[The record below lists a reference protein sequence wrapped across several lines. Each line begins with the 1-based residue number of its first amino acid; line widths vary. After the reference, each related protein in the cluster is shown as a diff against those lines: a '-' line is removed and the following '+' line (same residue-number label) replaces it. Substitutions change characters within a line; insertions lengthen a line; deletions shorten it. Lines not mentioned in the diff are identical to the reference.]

1 MKRNSFHTAI
11 TVGVLASA
19 LTACSA
25 DAAKQAVSSDTAAVQ
40 DVSSDNTSAVQETS
54 SQTASQETA
63 AKNTA
68 SEKIVT
74 TASTTSSG
82 MINASDLFT
91 DRDLTQTAD
100 YSEAKY
106 YTLQDGEDLTITDG
120 GVYVLTGKAAEVT
133 VYVDVEDSE
142 KVQIVLDGVTITN
155 SDFPCIYVNSADK
168 VFITTTDSENTLT
181 VTGSF
186 TSDGNTN
193 TDAVIFAK
201 DDLVLNGTGTLNVTS
216 SDNGITAKDDLKI
229 TGGTY
234 VIQAVAD
241 AIEVNDML
249 AIADGNITIVTY
261 KDGIHAEDSDD
272 TSVGSVYICGGTLQI
287 AAADDAVHATRI
299 IQIDDGTLKLQG
311 AEGLEATYIQVNGGD
326 LSISASDDGINA
338 ARKSSAYTPTF
349 EMNDGSLTVS
359 MGSGDTDGIDSNGN
373 IVINGGTI
381 NITGQSS
388 FDYDGQAVYNGGTII
403 VNGQQVNSIPNQ
415 MMGGGMMG
423 GMQGGM
429 QGGMHGGFGR
439 R

>member
-25 DAAKQAVSSDTAAVQ
+25 DTAKQAVSSDTAAVEQ
-40 DVSSDNTSAVQETS
+40 AVSSDNTAAVQETS
-54 SQTASQETA
+54 NQTSSQETA
-63 AKNTA
+63 AKNTE

-106 YTLQDGEDLTITDG
+106 YTLADGEDLTITDG
-120 GVYVLTGKAAEVT
+120 GVYILTGKAAEVT

-155 SDFPCIYVNSADK
+155 SDFPCIYVKSADK
-168 VFITTTDSENTLT
+168 VFITTTDTENTLT

-229 TGGTY
+229 TGGTF

-249 AIADGNITIVTY
+249 AVADGNITIASY
-261 KDGIHAEDSDD
+261 KDGIHVEDSDD

-287 AAADDAVHATRI
+287 AAADDAVHATCI
-299 IQIDDGTLKLQG
+299 IQVDNGTLKLQG
-311 AEGLEATYIQVNGGD
+311 AEGLEATYIQLNGGD
-326 LSISASDDGINA
+326 VSISASDDGVNA

-403 VNGQQVNSIPNQ
+403 VNGQQVSSIPNQ

-429 QGGMHGGFGR
+429 MGGHGR